1 MTPEQDELK
10 LLAAA
15 IMAVISTMED
25 GDAIAPSP
33 SRGKGD
39 AWSMDH
45 RKVLIGRRNLFR
57 ARSRRSTT
65 R

>member
-1 MTPEQDELK
+1 MALEQDEVK

-15 IMAVISTMED
+15 IMAVISEMED
-25 GDAIAPSP
+25 GDAIVPSS